1 MTARASALF
10 LALCLLPASSFAATF
25 CASTA
30 TQLRDALSAAA
41 SNGEADDIR
50 LTRTT
55 FSGSSAAPFQL
66 FLGEAHGVRISGGWS
81 LLGGSTCWMQTHD
94 ATRTV
99 LDGGLSAPA
108 LRILVTS
115 THTIV
120 PVTVEGL
127 TLRNGYSSSSEAS
140 GLSITGF
147 ADGAPSIVV
156 DRVIVHS
163 NASGQDNIPAVYL
176 TSDDS
181 FIRFSNSIVRH
192 NTTLD
197 APAIFVLSNAGGTA
211 LHNLSVIYNTRQ
223 GFGESTEVL
232 GIAPTQI
239 NNSLFFGTSGGGDL
253 GANGAV
259 RYYNVRYGTG
269 SDPVLL
275 NQLGFNNYVIADPK
289 LLSPTVPRPLIDSPL
304 RNIGGNTVATRDA
317 FGQLRTLGG
326 YADVGALE
334 YVE

>member
-1 MTARASALF
+1 MTTRATAL
-10 LALCLLPASSFAATF
+10 LVALSLLPATSFAATF

-30 TQLRDALSAAA
+30 TQLRDALSIAA

-55 FSGSSAAPFQL
+55 FNGSSAAPFQL
-66 FLGEAHGVRISGGWS
+66 ILGEAYGVRISGGWS
-81 LLGGSTCWMQTHD
+81 LLGGATCWMPTFD

-115 THTIV
+115 THAIV

-127 TLRNGYSSSSEAS
+127 TLRNGYSFSSEAS
-140 GLSITGF
+140 GLSITGI
-147 ADGAPSIVV
+147 ADGAASVVV

-163 NASGQDNIPAVYL
+163 NTSGQDNVPAVYL
-176 TSDDS
+176 TSDDN
-181 FIRFSNSIVRH
+181 FVRFSNSIVRH

-197 APAIFVLSNAGGTA
+197 APTIFVLSNAGGAA

-232 GIAPTQI
+232 GMGPTQI
-239 NNSLFFGTSGGGDL
+239 SNSLFFGNTGGGDL
-253 GANGAV
+253 GSNGVV

-269 SDPVLL
+269 ADPVLL
-275 NQLGFNNYVIADPK
+275 NQQGFNNYVITNPK
-289 LLSPTVPRPLIDSPL
+289 LLSPTSPRPLIDSPL
-304 RNIGGNTVATRDA
+304 RNVGANTVATKDA
-317 FGQLRTLGG
+317 FGQSRILGG

>member
-1 MTARASALF
+1 MTTRAAALF
-10 LALCLLPASSFAATF
+10 VAFSLLPASCLAATF
-25 CASTA
+25 CASTS
-30 TQLRDALSAAA
+30 TQLRDALSTAA

-55 FSGSSAAPFQL
+55 FSGSSTAPFQL
-66 FLGEAHGVRISGGWS
+66 YLGEAHGVRISGGWS
-81 LLGGSTCWMQTHD
+81 LLGATCWMQTFD

-115 THTIV
+115 THAVV

-127 TLRNGYSSSSEAS
+127 TLRNGYSFSSEAS
-140 GLSITGF
+140 GLSVTGI
-147 ADGAPSIVV
+147 ADGAASIVV

-181 FIRFSNSIVRH
+181 FVRFSNSIVRH

-211 LHNLSVIYNTRQ
+211 MHNLSVLYNTRQ
-223 GFGESTEVL
+223 GLGESIEVL
-232 GIAPTQI
+232 GIGPSQI
-239 NNSLFFGTSGGGDL
+239 SNSLFFGTSGGGDL
-253 GANGAV
+253 GGNGIV

-269 SDPVLL
+269 GDPVLL
-275 NQLGFNNYVIADPK
+275 NQQGFNNYVITDPK
-289 LLSPTVPRPLIDSPL
+289 LQSPTTPRPLFDSPL
-304 RNIGGNTVATRDA
+304 RNVGGNTVATREA
-317 FGQLRTLGG
+317 FGQPRILGG